1 MNLLK
6 CCLFT
11 ICALLSSLCL
21 AGQYEAGIV
30 CPNSPSLTDVKYL
43 SANNDFDAQGQVREI
58 LNNNT
63 QYRGRQCSIKYLKN
77 TSGKSTPQKDRSYE
91 LGIICEKS
99 SSVAS
104 VKYFS
109 AKSDLDAE
117 NEARDIIRNNTEF
130 SNQRCGVK
138 YLKQR

>member
-1 MNLLK
+1 MD
-6 CCLFT
+6 LFKYFLAT

-30 CPNSPSLTDVKYL
+30 CPGSPTLTDVKYL
-43 SANNDFDAQGQVREI
+43 SANNDFDAQGQVREM
-58 LNNNT
+58 LYNNT
-63 QYRGRQCSIKYLKN
+63 QYKGRKCSIKYLKN

-99 SSVAS
+99 SNIAS

-130 SNQRCGVK
+130 SNQRCEIK
-138 YLKQR
+138 YLKQK